1 MASPHLRSCT
11 TRPPTLPAYRFITA
25 FVTVSSTA
33 SPTRPLTLPAR
44 RFITAF
50 VTVFATAIAIT
61 KDLPDVEGDRQ
72 HGIETFATRLGV
84 RRISWL
90 GTGLLLANYVGAVV
104 AAAALPGAFNV
115 AVMVPAHLVLAGA
128 LVFQTLKLDAAGH
141 TAPAI
146 AAYYRFVWNLFYA
159 EYALLPWI

>member
-11 TRPPTLPAYRFITA
+11 TRPPTLPAY
-25 FVTVSSTA
+25 
-33 SPTRPLTLPAR
+33 